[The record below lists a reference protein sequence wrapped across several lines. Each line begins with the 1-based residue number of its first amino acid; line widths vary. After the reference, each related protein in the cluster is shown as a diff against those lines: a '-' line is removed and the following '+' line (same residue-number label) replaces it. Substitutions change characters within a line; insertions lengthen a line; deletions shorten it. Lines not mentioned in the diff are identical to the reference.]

1 MEAPKANPEKLL
13 NILQDAYEGQVV
25 LPEFQRNFLWS
36 RDSIEELLV
45 SILQGYFVGTV
56 LLLDTQS
63 SNPLFPFRNI
73 EGLDLVNPNA
83 RPNLHST
90 IRLALD
96 GQQRITSLFY
106 ALYEPDIPLKNTSQ
120 AHKFFFRLDLAL
132 DGDPE
137 DAVIGLPVGSKRR
150 MNEMAQYVGQHQA
163 ISFSLLRD
171 ARRLYK
177 WLYTEQTFLTKQK
190 DIETVEGF
198 CKNFTDYMIP
208 VVSLPTVTRKMD
220 IVNIFER
227 INRTGISLSTFDLAV
242 ARLYRKDVKLRELLA
257 QFENAHSQAAKN
269 TKPEFLLK
277 FISLMEGIV
286 PRKSNLV
293 DVADKLTRQKF
304 ESSWNYAT
312 EYISK
317 AFSRLTS
324 TSGGYGAFESR
335 WIPYTSLIVPLA
347 YLLMEI
353 EKMKGGESEYRR
365 LDTWYWAS
373 VFSERYD
380 SAIDTKSSDD
390 IKDVLKWIQGGQPPT
405 WMKAFSAQNID
416 LTVDDQRSA
425 IYRGVMCLV
434 ALRGARDFCSG
445 QKAALHECDDDHI
458 FPHSKYKNHDAVNSI
473 ANRTLISPESNREIK
488 RAKRPPEY
496 LPIFL
501 KKHGDDEAR
510 LRKTLRSHFISDD
523 ALAAMQVG
531 KDGIFEDFILARQ
544 KEIIKE
550 LQQRASP

>member
-1 MEAPKANPEKLL
+1 VEAPKANPEKLL
-13 NILQDAYEGQVV
+13 TILQDACDGKVV
-25 LPEFQRNFLWS
+25 LPEFQRNFLWP

-45 SILQGYFVGTV
+45 SILQGYFVGTL

-63 SNPLFPFRNI
+63 TNPLFPFRNI
-73 EGLDLVNPNA
+73 EGLELVNPNA
-83 RPNLHST
+83 KPLSHST

-106 ALYEPDIPLKNTSQ
+106 ALYEPNIPLKNTTQ

-150 MNEMAQYVGQHQA
+150 ISEMSQYVDQHIA
-163 ISFSLLRD
+163 IPFSLLRN
-171 ARRLYK
+171 AQRLYK
-177 WLYTEQTFLTKQK
+177 WLYAEQTFLTQQK
-190 DIETVEGF
+190 DIETIECF
-198 CKNFTDYMIP
+198 CRNFTDYMIP
-208 VVSLPTVTRKMD
+208 VVSLPSATRKMD

-242 ARLYRKDVKLRELLA
+242 ARLYRKDVKLRDLLA
-257 QFENAHSQAAKN
+257 HFENAHSQAAKN
-269 TKPEFLLK
+269 IKPEFLLK

-293 DVADKLTRQKF
+293 DVADKLTPQRF
-304 ESSWNYAT
+304 EVCWNSAT
-312 EYISK
+312 QYISK
-317 AFSRLTS
+317 AFNRLTS
-324 TSGGYGAFESR
+324 TSGGYGAFDSR
-335 WIPYTSLIVPLA
+335 WIPYTTIIVPLA

-353 EKMKGGESEYRR
+353 EKIKGGENEYRK
-365 LDTWYWAS
+365 LDAWYWAS

-380 SAIDTKSSDD
+380 SAVDTKSSDD
-390 IKDVLKWIQGGQPPT
+390 IKDVLKWIQGGQPPS
-405 WMKAFSAQNID
+405 WVKAFSAPNID

-434 ALRGARDFCSG
+434 ALRGAKDFCNG

-458 FPHSKYKNHDAVNSI
+458 FPHSRYKDHESVNSI
-473 ANRTLISPESNREIK
+473 ANRTLISPESNKIK

-501 KKHGDDEAR
+501 KKHGDDEMR
-510 LRKTLRSHFISDD
+510 LHKTLKSHFISDD
-523 ALAAMQVG
+523 AHAAMQNG
-531 KDGIFEDFILARQ
+531 KEGMFEDFIQARQ
-544 KEIIKE
+544 KEIAKE
-550 LQQRASP
+550 IQQRTS

>member
-13 NILQDAYEGQVV
+13 TILQDACDGKVV
-25 LPEFQRNFLWS
+25 LPEFQRNFLWP

-45 SILQGYFVGTV
+45 SILQGYFVGTL

-63 SNPLFPFRNI
+63 TNPLFPFRNI
-73 EGLDLVNPNA
+73 EGLELVNPNA
-83 RPNLHST
+83 KPLSHST

-106 ALYEPDIPLKNTSQ
+106 ALYEPNIPLKNTTQ

-150 MNEMAQYVGQHQA
+150 ISEMSQYVDQHIA
-163 ISFSLLRD
+163 IPFSLLRN
-171 ARRLYK
+171 AQRLYK
-177 WLYTEQTFLTKQK
+177 WLYAEQTFLTQQK
-190 DIETVEGF
+190 DIETIECF
-198 CKNFTDYMIP
+198 CRNFTDYMIP
-208 VVSLPTVTRKMD
+208 VVSLPSATRKMD

-242 ARLYRKDVKLRELLA
+242 ARLYRKDVKLRDLLA
-257 QFENAHSQAAKN
+257 HFENAHSQAAKN
-269 TKPEFLLK
+269 IKPEFLLK

-286 PRKSNLV
+286 PSKSNLV
-293 DVADKLTRQKF
+293 DVADKLTPQRF
-304 ESSWNYAT
+304 EVCWNSAT
-312 EYISK
+312 QYISK
-317 AFSRLTS
+317 AFNRLTS
-324 TSGGYGAFESR
+324 TSGGYGAFDSR
-335 WIPYTSLIVPLA
+335 WIPYTTIIVPLA

-353 EKMKGGESEYRR
+353 EKIKGGENEYRK
-365 LDTWYWAS
+365 LDAWYWAS

-380 SAIDTKSSDD
+380 SAVDTKSSDD
-390 IKDVLKWIQGGQPPT
+390 IKDVLKWIQGGQPPS
-405 WMKAFSAQNID
+405 WVKAFSAPNID

-434 ALRGARDFCSG
+434 ALRGAKDFCNG

-458 FPHSKYKNHDAVNSI
+458 FPHSRYKDHESVNSI
-473 ANRTLISPESNREIK
+473 ANRTLISPESNKIK

-501 KKHGDDEAR
+501 KKHGDDEMR
-510 LRKTLRSHFISDD
+510 LNKTLKSHFISDD
-523 ALAAMQVG
+523 AHAAMQNG
-531 KDGIFEDFILARQ
+531 KEGMFEDFIQARQ
-544 KEIIKE
+544 KEIAKE
-550 LQQRASP
+550 IQQRTS

>member
-13 NILQDAYEGQVV
+13 TILQDAFDGKVV

-83 RPNLHST
+83 KPNSHST

-150 MNEMAQYVGQHQA
+150 INEMAQYVSQYKA
-163 ISFSLLRD
+163 IPFRLLRD
-171 ARRLYK
+171 ARQLYK
-177 WLYTEQTFLTKQK
+177 WLYTEQTFLTQK
-190 DIETVEGF
+190 NDIEMIESF

-208 VVSLPTVTRKMD
+208 VVSLPITTSKTD

-242 ARLYRKDVKLRELLA
+242 ARLYRKEVKLRDLLA
-257 QFENAHSQAAKN
+257 QFEKAHAQAAKSI
-269 TKPEFLLK
+269 KPEFLLK
-277 FISLMEGIV
+277 FISLMEGVV
-286 PRKSNLV
+286 PRKSSLV

-304 ESSWNYAT
+304 EACWNSAT
-312 EYISK
+312 QYMSK
-317 AFSRLTS
+317 AFSRLSS
-324 TSGGYGAFESR
+324 TSGGYGAFALR
-335 WIPYTSLIVPLA
+335 WIPYTTIIVPLA

-353 EKMKGGESEYRR
+353 EKMKGGENEYRK
-365 LDTWYWAS
+365 LDAWYWAS

-380 SAIDTKSSDD
+380 SAVDTKSSDD
-390 IKDVLKWIQGGQPPT
+390 IKDVLKWVQGGQPPA
-405 WMKAFSAQNID
+405 WMKAISAQSID
-416 LTVDDQRSA
+416 LAVDDQRSA

-434 ALRGARDFCSG
+434 ALRGAKDFCSG
-445 QKAALHECDDDHI
+445 QKAPLHECDDDHI
-458 FPHSKYKNHDAVNSI
+458 FPYSKHKDCEGVNSI

-501 KKHGDDEAR
+501 KKHGDDEMH
-510 LRKTLRSHFISDD
+510 LHKTLRSHFISDD
-523 ALAAMQVG
+523 ALAAMRVG
-531 KDGIFEDFILARQ
+531 KDGVFEDFIQARQ
-544 KEIIKE
+544 KEIAKE
-550 LQQRASP
+550 IQQRTS

>member
-13 NILQDAYEGQVV
+13 TILQDACDGKVV
-25 LPEFQRNFLWS
+25 LPEFQRNFLWP

-45 SILQGYFVGTV
+45 SILQGYFVGTL

-63 SNPLFPFRNI
+63 TNPLFPFRNI
-73 EGLDLVNPNA
+73 EGLELVNPNA
-83 RPNLHST
+83 KPLSHST

-106 ALYEPDIPLKNTSQ
+106 ALYEPNIPLKNTTQ

-150 MNEMAQYVGQHQA
+150 ISEMSQYVDQHIA
-163 ISFSLLRD
+163 IPFSLLRN
-171 ARRLYK
+171 AQRLYK
-177 WLYTEQTFLTKQK
+177 WLYAEQTFLTQQK
-190 DIETVEGF
+190 DIETIECF
-198 CKNFTDYMIP
+198 CRNFTDYMIP
-208 VVSLPTVTRKMD
+208 VVSLPSATRKMD

-242 ARLYRKDVKLRELLA
+242 ARLYRKDVKLRDLLA
-257 QFENAHSQAAKN
+257 HFENAHSQAAKN
-269 TKPEFLLK
+269 IKPEFLLK

-293 DVADKLTRQKF
+293 DVADKLTPQRF
-304 ESSWNYAT
+304 EVCWNSAT
-312 EYISK
+312 QYISK
-317 AFSRLTS
+317 AFNRLTS
-324 TSGGYGAFESR
+324 TSGGYGAFDSR
-335 WIPYTSLIVPLA
+335 WIPYTTIIVPLA

-353 EKMKGGESEYRR
+353 EKIKGGENEYRK
-365 LDTWYWAS
+365 LDAWYWAS

-380 SAIDTKSSDD
+380 SAVDTKSSDD
-390 IKDVLKWIQGGQPPT
+390 IKDVLKWIQGGQPPS
-405 WMKAFSAQNID
+405 WVKAFSAPNID

-434 ALRGARDFCSG
+434 ALRGAKDFCNG

-458 FPHSKYKNHDAVNSI
+458 FPHSRYKDHESVNSI
-473 ANRTLISPESNREIK
+473 ANRTLISPESNKIK

-501 KKHGDDEAR
+501 KKHGDDEMR
-510 LRKTLRSHFISDD
+510 LHKTLKSHFISDD
-523 ALAAMQVG
+523 AHAAMQNG
-531 KDGIFEDFILARQ
+531 KEGMFEDFIQARQ
-544 KEIIKE
+544 KEIAKE
-550 LQQRASP
+550 IQQRTS